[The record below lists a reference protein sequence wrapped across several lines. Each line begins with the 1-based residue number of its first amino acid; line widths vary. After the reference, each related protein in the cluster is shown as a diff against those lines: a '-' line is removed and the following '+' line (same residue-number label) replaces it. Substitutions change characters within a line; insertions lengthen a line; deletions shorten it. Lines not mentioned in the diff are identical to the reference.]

1 MGWREWEENYIE
13 WTRSM
18 PSTFSWYVLLIVLVI
33 FPSVSLYISSLLFHG
48 IGMPTADGAVLLP
61 KGAPCSGRG
70 LAAVEARH
78 LAVTYVGCCGAAGP
92 WGWVR
97 QLETRRRSSVVGRRR
112 RRRHLYRPS
121 RCDRR
126 VRSSLRER
134 IALHVHLLKD

>member
-1 MGWREWEENYIE
+1 MDKKYALNFFMVCLTYCSCDFSISF
-13 WTRSM
+13 TLHFFFA
-18 PSTFSWYVLLIVLVI
+18 FSWHRDAHCRRRCVA
-33 FPSVSLYISSLLFHG
+33 
-48 IGMPTADGAVLLP
+48 T
-61 KGAPCSGRG
+61 KGAPCRGWG

-78 LAVTYVGCCGAAGP
+78 ISVTYVGCCGAAGP